1 MVDFELELEAEYK
14 RPIRREKLPCL
25 TVNLI
30 FSHDLS
36 RHDYGQINLTKFRY
50 IVFNIQFPS
59 GAEETRVPFNTENF
73 SRGLG
78 AFPSLS
84 GFAKQDENE
93 ADVSVTVRYYQG
105 HWTASIVEEVCAWQ
119 KPVLRARVA

>member
-1 MVDFELELEAEYK
+1 M
-14 RPIRREKLPCL
+14 
-25 TVNLI
+25 VNLK

-36 RHDYGQINLTKFRY
+36 TYEYDEINPVEFRF
-50 IVFNIQFPS
+50 IELDIQVS
-59 GAEETRVPFNTENF
+59 WEAAETRVPFNTENF